1 MQPNYSYVAGAFAAG
16 GISNLYHPAGDRGA
30 GLTIANGFLN
40 VGAHAFDNLVREFL
54 LRKLTPKV
62 PAYAQ
67 GKQ

>member
-1 MQPNYSYVAGAFAAG
+1 MIAEP
-16 GISNLYHPAGDRGA
+16 

-40 VGAHAFDNLVREFL
+40 VGAHAVDNLAREFL
-54 LRKLTPKV
+54 FRKFTPKV